1 MRSLRISWLAPLF
14 LKRYRCCRF
23 LADGA
28 VQISY
33 PGPADVGTEG
43 AEGGTGEAAA
53 TDALRQTIRG
63 LVEHAT
69 APEHVYRHTWSR
81 SNELLI
87 FDNRRLLHRALPYDE
102 RHTRLVWHI
111 STKGERPAPYGEE
124 VAQKTLLT
132 PADAVPLASHAARL

>member
-1 MRSLRISWLAPLF
+1 M
-14 LKRYRCCRF
+14 
-23 LADGA
+23 
-28 VQISY
+28 QISY

-124 VAQKTLLT
+124 VPQEALLT
-132 PADAVPLASHAARL
+132 PADTVPLASHAARL